1 MEIDKDS
8 TIPNSNSNDKLTS
21 IQTKLEDILLI
32 FQESTDFIL
41 SHSEI
46 SKGIDEPDLTDSNLN
61 KERKEFEKLDE
72 EKILS
77 FDRKVKEYSYQING
91 LFDDIQKS
99 IDLIEDKEEYLK
111 SEDELKREIKELK
124 AKQIYKGNKLSEII
138 ELAQETLKSLEQGQ
152 QKYEM
157 FHDL

>member
-1 MEIDKDS
+1 
-8 TIPNSNSNDKLTS
+8 
-21 IQTKLEDILLI
+21 
-32 FQESTDFIL
+32 
-41 SHSEI
+41 
-46 SKGIDEPDLTDSNLN
+46 
-61 KERKEFEKLDE
+61 LDE

-77 FDRKVKEYSYQING
+77 FDRKVKEYSHQING

-111 SEDELKREIKELK
+111 SEDELKREIKDLK
-124 AKQIYKGNKLSEII
+124 AKQIYKSNKLSEII